1 MKNSLHVLIVIELG
15 AVGWVVT
22 LPAIV
27 FVDFLK
33 VFSGIG
39 MIFRGAMAGFT
50 LHIFDSR
57 FDVLES
63 VFTGGVARQAGGVGG
78 FILFN

>member
-1 MKNSLHVLIVIELG
+1 MKNLLHILIVIELG

-22 LPAIV
+22 FSAIA

-33 VFSGIG
+33 LFSGIG
-39 MIFRGAMAGFT
+39 MTFRGAMAGFT

-57 FDVLES
+57 FSVLGS
-63 VFTGGVARQAGGVGG
+63 AFTGGMARQAG
-78 FILFN
+78 